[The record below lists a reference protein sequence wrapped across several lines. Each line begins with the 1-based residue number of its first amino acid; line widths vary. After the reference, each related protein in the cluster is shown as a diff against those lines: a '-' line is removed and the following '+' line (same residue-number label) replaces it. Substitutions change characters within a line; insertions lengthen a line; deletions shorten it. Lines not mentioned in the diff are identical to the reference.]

1 MRRELVML
9 DQKERLFSALA
20 QRGKKADYLPMLFIG
35 SISPATKKMKI
46 FGALWSSCFSCFL
59 RVHRRIVIVAFSPL
73 YVALVS
79 MGYKPRVG
87 SF

>member
-46 FGALWSSCFSCFL
+46 FGAMLACFSCFL

-79 MGYKPRVG
+79 MGYKVG